1 MMTRSFTARGVQ
13 LQMGETTTYRHAGYR
28 TVVTPVLLASPLK
41 QHPAGTVIGRVQR
54 REYSGKQRRIDSA
67 TFTDRCAVIGHDYDW
82 LVREFMENQG
92 GERQARLDRIQTGR
106 LYMVMRMFGYLAHD
120 PCIYEKGTAI
130 KIKEVSDATITTRI
144 HRDEKWPISTSWK
157 RESFEAL
164 ASTFAIAEEG

>member
-1 MMTRSFTARGVQ
+1 
-13 LQMGETTTYRHAGYR
+13 
-28 TVVTPVLLASPLK
+28 
-41 QHPAGTVIGRVQR
+41 
-54 REYSGKQRRIDSA
+54 
-67 TFTDRCAVIGHDYDW
+67 
-82 LVREFMENQG
+82 MENQG

-130 KIKEVSDATITTRI
+130 EIKEVSGATITTRI
-144 HRDEKWPISTSWK
+144 HRDKKRPISTSWK